1 MNATNK
7 TFLALAL
14 SLVIPF
20 SASSAETSSPTATAS
35 NGESNVVK
43 VESSSGAKLNESAN
57 KAQSQNKSSQTLSKV
72 IGVVNMGV
80 GAMYASQCGPHHA
93 SACALAALHFLMGA
107 QSFSQA
113 KSNGGAA
120 YDAGLTGIDTSST
133 NPFGDPG
140 SEIDHLDSTTDS
152 TKDTGLSNLA
162 DTKKLNQIK
171 TALSSGNGLKG
182 FKYDSKS
189 GILTTPNGKTYSADS
204 LSDKD
209 SLSKAGFSG
218 QDIGSALEANAKFE
232 AEALKKLGLKK
243 DEIVGVGAATA
254 ENGFSDGGAGPKYG
268 SANSAESSRN
278 TLASIRNRNPAN
290 TGSKVAGLTKNFN
303 GERIGVAAENIF
315 NMMTRRYKTKEKQ
328 DAFFDPS
335 QMIPIPQ

>member
-1 MNATNK
+1 MTVTYK
-7 TFLALAL
+7 TFLTLAL
-14 SLVIPF
+14 SLLISF
-20 SASSAETSSPTATAS
+20 TAS
-35 NGESNVVK
+35 AADTSTSTSTAGNGESAVVK

-93 SACALAALHFLMGA
+93 TACALAALHFIMGA

-120 YDAGLTGIDTSST
+120 YDAGLTGMDTSST

-140 SEIDHLDSTTDS
+140 AEIDHLDSKVDS
-152 TKDTGLSNLA
+152 TKDEGLSKIA

-182 FKYDSKS
+182 FKFDSKS
-189 GILTTPNGKTYSADS
+189 GILTTPNGKSYSADS
-204 LSDKD
+204 LTDKD

-218 QDIGSALEANAKFE
+218 QDVGSALEANAKFE

-243 DEIVGVGAATA
+243 DDVVGIGAATA
-254 ENGFSDGGAGPKYG
+254 ENGFSDGGAGPKYS
-268 SANSAESSRN
+268 SASSAESSRN
-278 TLASIRNRNPAN
+278 SLAAIRNRNPASS
-290 TGSKVAGLTKNFN
+290 GSKVAGLTKNFN